1 MATTSEHG
9 IEDSIGFN
17 LNRVAQLYRR
27 ELMRALGEYDLTPEQ
42 WQILAALA
50 ENGDRLTQAEIA
62 ALTFKDKHS
71 MSRMLDR
78 MEQAQWIVRSRHPDD
93 ARAAAVT
100 LGQRGS
106 EVPKIRRLL
115 RSHFTR
121 INAALAES
129 QQKQLLALLKV
140 LRASLGD

>member
-1 MATTSEHG
+1 MATLAEHSFD
-9 IEDSIGFN
+9 DSIGFN

-27 ELMRALGEYDLTPEQ
+27 ELTRALVEYDLTPEQ
-42 WQILAALA
+42 WQVLAALA
-50 ENGDRLTQAEIA
+50 ESGNHLSQAEIA

-78 MEQAQWIVRSRHPDD
+78 MEQARWIVRGPHPDD

-100 LGQRGS
+100 LGQRGD

-115 RSHFTR
+115 RSHFMR
-121 INAALAES
+121 INAALGDS
-129 QQKQLLALLKV
+129 QQKQLLTLLKI
-140 LRASLGD
+140 LRTGLGD

>member
-1 MATTSEHG
+1 MATSAEHSLD
-9 IEDSIGFN
+9 DSLGFN

-27 ELMRALGEYDLTPEQ
+27 ELTRALVEYELTPEQ

-50 ENGDRLTQAEIA
+50 ESGNPLSQAEIA

-71 MSRMLDR
+71 TSRMLDR
-78 MEQAQWIVRSRHPDD
+78 MEQARWIVRAPHPED

-100 LGQRGS
+100 LGPRGD

-115 RSHFTR
+115 RSHFMR
-121 INAALAES
+121 INAALGEA
-129 QQKQLLALLKV
+129 QQKQLLALLRV
-140 LRASLGD
+140 LRTSLGD